1 MTFRNILSVTLV
13 STVMLSACTNDTE
26 ETSVN
31 NEYVSS
37 VRVSVDRFKDETVTT
52 RTNFVLTSTGIDIKW
67 VEGDALGVYPV
78 GGDQV
83 KFPLSSGST
92 SSTAS
97 FDGGKWKLRS
107 GVEYAAYYPFSAD
120 NYLIPQTAIPVV
132 YTGQTMNGNNPTV
145 HLGAYDY
152 LACAASTPNAN
163 GEIDFQMKHL
173 GAILRLQLKM
183 PKAGSYSKV
192 VLESSNATNYGFVEK
207 GRYDLTAATPTVIAT
222 AKSDT
227 YTINLTNVS
236 TTTSNQTITVY
247 AMVAPARTNDM
258 TITVYNADGSQ
269 NYVANHVEG
278 KEFQAGG
285 AYTITADLV
294 EAGHQYVDLGLPSGT
309 LWATCNLGANNP
321 EELGFYYAWGETKTK
336 STYSWGNYALA
347 NGTETSLTK
356 YNDDD
361 YYGFVDNKD
370 DLEPV
375 DDAAY
380 ANWGSEWCMPTKKQM
395 SELTNTNYTTTEK
408 TTLNGVVG
416 LKITSKRTGFVGKSI
431 FLPAAGYKLNSSL
444 NGAGVNCYYWST
456 TIKKEGLVYILTIDG
471 STVKGAV
478 STSNRQMGQ
487 SVRPV
492 RVDKVQ
498 R

>member
-1 MTFRNILSVTLV
+1 MTFRNILSVALA
-13 STVMLSACTNDTE
+13 STAMFSACTNDTE
-26 ETSVN
+26 EATVN

-37 VRVSVDRFKDETVTT
+37 VRVSVDSFKDEAATT

-132 YTGQTMNGNNPTV
+132 YTGQTMNGNNPTA

-183 PKAGSYSKV
+183 PRAGSYSKV
-192 VLESSNATNYGFVEK
+192 VLESSNSTNYGFVEK

-269 NYVANHVEG
+269 NYVVKHVEG

-294 EAGHQYVDLGLPSGT
+294 DGGHQYVDLGLPSGT

-321 EELGFYYAWGETKTK
+321 EDLGFYYA
-336 STYSWGNYALA
+336 
-347 NGTETSLTK
+347 
-356 YNDDD
+356 
-361 YYGFVDNKD
+361 
-370 DLEPV
+370 
-375 DDAAY
+375 
-380 ANWGSEWCMPTKKQM
+380 
-395 SELTNTNYTTTEK
+395 
-408 TTLNGVVG
+408 
-416 LKITSKRTGFVGKSI
+416 
-431 FLPAAGYKLNSSL
+431 
-444 NGAGVNCYYWST
+444 
-456 TIKKEGLVYILTIDG
+456 
-471 STVKGAV
+471 
-478 STSNRQMGQ
+478 
-487 SVRPV
+487 
-492 RVDKVQ
+492 
-498 R
+498 